1 MKINRLSLIFIL
13 IVMPLFFV
21 NCDDGDE
28 NSPNDVLGPYVKVD
42 NPFISID
49 GINVE
54 NFPIMDGSDS
64 TMPLRW
70 IIACN
75 LLKLNYQWIKPP
87 MPLWTWDVLPDYEGK
102 MTEEERYNLA
112 IKMQHANTHGSFV
125 NLIDG
130 TVDLIIT
137 ARSIS
142 RDEKVY
148 AQEKGVELLES
159 PIAKDALIFIVN
171 PKNPIGSLSSQQI
184 QQIYTGTIRNWSGV
198 GGVNAEISPY
208 IRNSNSGSQEKME
221 TMVMEG
227 LEMYDWPEM
236 YVGEG
241 MISPYLQIQL
251 DENGIAY
258 TPFYYY
264 DTMVDSDETKAIAVN
279 GIMPSKETIIDGTY
293 PYITEVYVA
302 VRSDIDRSSMAYKL
316 YEALVT
322 SGTATL
328 ETALF
333 RVPQAVCY
341 HTPMGKIIAFLKR
354 HVLKVKY
361 ISLVNLI
368 AGREIVREL
377 VADTMTVA
385 QMQSELHRLL
395 ADKAY
400 RLRMLT
406 GYDEVRAHLGKNGA
420 PMEAAKLIYHFI
432 SSPIEQTTRNV
443 KA

>member
-184 QQIYTGTIRNWSGV
+184 QQIYTGTIRKWSGV
-198 GGVNAEISPY
+198 AGVNAEISPY

-322 SGTATL
+322 SGTAVV
-328 ETALF
+328 EES
-333 RVPQAVCY
+333 
-341 HTPMGKIIAFLKR
+341 G
-354 HVLKVKY
+354 Y
-361 ISLVNLI
+361 IP
-368 AGREIVREL
+368 
-377 VADTMTVA
+377 
-385 QMQSELHRLL
+385 
-395 ADKAY
+395 Y
-400 RLRMLT
+400 
-406 GYDEVRAHLGKNGA
+406 
-420 PMEAAKLIYHFI
+420 
-432 SSPIEQTTRNV
+432 
-443 KA
+443 